1 MFDTLSTS
9 VFIVGSCTCLFSAN
23 VLPERI
29 MTYQLNPWNE
39 WTSIEF
45 ESKYHNDLS
54 RKWDWKCRLP
64 NDGHYDLASMC
75 RQCTDAPSAKLFKRN
90 THFIYCFTL
99 LLARHLAG
107 VTQTTPLNVFSLRP
121 SAFPLHPLAIIICLR
136 LTFCR
141 GLLWFC

>member
-1 MFDTLSTS
+1 MDASLS

-39 WTSIEF
+39 WTSLEF

-107 VTQTTPLNVFSLRP
+107 VTQTTILCFFSMPKCIYFHYIHWQL
-121 SAFPLHPLAIIICLR
+121 SYVCGWHFVVVC
-136 LTFCR
+136 C
-141 GLLWFC
+141 GLV